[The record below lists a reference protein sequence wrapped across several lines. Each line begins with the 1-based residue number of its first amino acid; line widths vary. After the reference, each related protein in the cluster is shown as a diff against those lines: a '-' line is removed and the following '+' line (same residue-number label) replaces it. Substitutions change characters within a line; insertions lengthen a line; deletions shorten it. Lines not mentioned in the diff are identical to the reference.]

1 MSSAGTPQSPREE
14 PIFRG
19 YVKTLISPLPFARF
33 KRRAASLLLPVIFL
47 AAPAAKAETNDH
59 MYAPQTAAAPYI
71 NFDNAGFI
79 INGQRTWLASGS
91 IHYPR
96 VPEELWMDRLLRLK
110 RAGLNT
116 VQTYAF
122 ADYQWTGSGYAFTG
136 NGDLN
141 QYLQDIH
148 SLGLFATVRAGIY
161 VCSEWDNGGYP
172 EWLLL
177 EPGVSIREATPAEFL
192 TASDQWY
199 DSVMPIVAANQINN
213 GGAVILVQLDNEH
226 PTCWGV
232 DYDNLTYFQ
241 HLLATAQTEGIQV
254 PMWFSGLH
262 HSADPAGTTSW
273 NSVGREDPW
282 FTDEFW
288 AGWFNQ
294 YGDSGNDLTTVD
306 RGTWKVIAYGGNGYN
321 YYMFHGGSNF
331 DHWPCAGIGPSYDY
345 GAACG
350 QAGDLRTLYYRD
362 KRAAWFARTFQN
374 ILEDSTDADS
384 SYTGAATGVTGINA
398 RTSPAGTIVF
408 LDNNTGNTA
417 TATLA
422 DGATITMDAYEIV
435 PIVENYALTN
445 WLTIKEADG
454 RIFGALP
461 QGNITTLVHYGDP
474 GDTVRTQFQLTNGTV
489 TSADPAFAV
498 SGTNVTFTAP
508 VVDGTTASYQL
519 TSGTNQLR
527 VLVESKSV
535 VDRTWFVDTSGS
547 NYVVSGPD
555 YVGNFTNTNGQI
567 NCALEE
573 PLGSPLPTALLAYG
587 ADQYAPHQLT
597 IASPVASSA
606 PAAPALVSWQMR
618 SGTGEAAVGYDD
630 SAWYSTATPALMGAD
645 GDYSNYAWYR
655 ATATVATA
663 GTYYLGVPAINDWGM
678 LFVNGQLASTQP
690 GLSGTA
696 VPVTLQSGTNTVAI
710 FTAHY
715 GRASFY
721 NVTGT
726 SANGFTPKGLQGPVS
741 VGGTPLTTWY
751 WLNTGTTT
759 APTAAS
765 IQQVTGTAFNPAA
778 NGWSTGTGWSGNILT
793 GAGYAWFRTTLPTL
807 TSPQSVF
814 FTNVEGTCTAYLNG
828 NVVGSS
834 TVPDTSFSVP
844 LSTYWNASGPNDLT
858 VLVHDSSGDGGI
870 PGAVIANP
878 LSGAIPS
885 WKLQGGIGTVEGTG
899 LNWVPVG
906 TTGGTPT
913 FYHAT
918 FTYQAPAGINAIL
931 RAGYAG
937 LSAGHIWLNGHAL
950 GRYPQVIPISGLYL
964 PECWLSATNT
974 IDYFDEKGSAPTS
987 TALFVET
994 AASRQVYQA
1003 QDLNGALVYPPA
1015 SVTAYGGNGYVTLNW
1030 SNVSGATGYNVLRS
1044 GTSGGPYTPVATDA
1058 LGLTYMDTTVTN
1070 GTPYY
1075 YVIVATDGTNAS
1087 ANSMEASA
1095 TPTYVPPAF
1104 TNPGFELPG
1113 TGNISTGFAN
1123 VTGWANAGTTYTNSG
1138 VETSP
1143 ASHGGS
1149 YHAYSTGGDSG
1160 CYQLLNYQMQTGDRI
1175 VVSWWAEH
1183 VAGTGSSTQS
1193 VSLISGTTTTTAY
1206 ANTTTLLSNNGALEG
1221 SGTTAG
1227 PWAQY
1232 TMSYKATASDA
1243 GHYIGVYFNNSTA
1256 GNQAGFDDFAV
1267 TVTSLPFAPYGLAA
1281 TTGNGTVTLNWNGAN
1296 GATSYTVKQ
1305 GTAPGTYTTQANTA
1319 GTSMTETGL
1328 LNGTTYYYTVYASN
1342 SAGAGPN
1349 ATPVSATPSMPIT
1362 AMEANSGAIDMP
1374 GNSGGSATII
1384 FNGSVVGHNYTLQS
1398 CPDLKSG
1405 QWTTVGSPM
1414 EGTGGNL
1421 EFPPMVVTGTAGFY
1435 RIVIQRD

>member
-906 TTGGTPT
+906 ATGGTPT

-918 FTYQAPAGINAIL
+918 FTYQASPGINAIL

-937 LSAGHIWLNGHAL
+937 LSTGHIWLNGHPL
-950 GRYPQVIPISGLYL
+950 GRYPEVIPISGLYL

-987 TALFVET
+987 ASLFVET

-1003 QDLNGALVYPPA
+1003 QDVGGAMVYPPE
-1015 SVTAYGGNGYVTLNW
+1015 SVTANAENGRVSLSW
-1030 SNVSGATGYNVLRS
+1030 SAVAGAAGYNVMRS
-1044 GTSGGPYTPVATDA
+1044 TTSGGPYTMVEANVQGLSFVDTDVA
-1058 LGLTYMDTTVTN
+1058 N
-1070 GTPYY
+1070 GNTYY
-1075 YVIVATDGTNAS
+1075 YVITAENAGLATP
-1087 ANSMEASA
+1087 NSTEVSA
-1095 TPTYVPPAF
+1095 TPIQVIAQLV
-1104 TNPGFELPG
+1104 NPGFELPG
-1113 TGNISTGFAN
+1113 TGKIQSGFAT
-1123 VTGWANAGTTYTNSG
+1123 VPGWADAGASYANSG
-1138 VETSP
+1138 VETAP
-1143 ASHGGS
+1143 APHGG
-1149 YHAYSTGGDSG
+1149 AYSAFCKGSDSG
-1160 CYQLLNYQMQTGDRI
+1160 AYQMTNYQLQVNDQVTLT
-1175 VVSWWAEH
+1175 WWAEH
-1183 VAGTGSSTQS
+1183 SGGSGTSNQQ
-1193 VSLISGTTTTTAY
+1193 VSLIGAAGAAAAYSSAVLLTSTTGPV
-1206 ANTTTLLSNNGALEG
+1206 NG
-1221 SGTTAG
+1221 SGSGAG

-1232 TMSYKATASDA
+1232 TLTFTSGAASA
-1243 GHYIGVYFNNSTA
+1243 GDFVGVYFNNTTSA
-1256 GNQAGFDDFAV
+1256 NWDGFDDFSL
-1267 TVTSLPFAPYGLAA
+1267 TVASAPYAPLDLSAVDGD
-1281 TTGNGTVTLNWNGAN
+1281 GTVSLSWSPPT
-1296 GATSYTVKQ
+1296 GATSYNLKRGTV
-1305 GTAPGTYTTQANTA
+1305 TGTYPTVIPVSGTTYTD
-1319 GTSMTETGL
+1319 TPLTD
-1328 LNGTTYYYTVYASN
+1328 GTTYYYAVSAINNVGEGAN
-1342 SAGAGPN
+1342 SDQI
-1349 ATPVSATPSMPIT
+1349 TATPSAPVTAAETNSAQIGMP
-1362 AMEANSGAIDMP
+1362 ALSGS
-1374 GNSGGSATII
+1374 NATVMILS
-1384 FNGSVVGHNYTLQS
+1384 SVAGHNYTLQYTPS
-1398 CPDLKSG
+1398 LLSG
-1405 QWTTVGSPM
+1405 TWTSVGAVLP
-1414 EGTGGNL
+1414 GTGGGVQ
-1421 EFPPMVVTGTAGFY
+1421 FPPIVISGTTGFY
-1435 RIVIQRD
+1435 RILIQRD